1 MDSQTRIQIGIYFVH
16 MLDLNQKSI
25 PRVADNDRA
34 WSEFKKKKNSRQQI
48 CNNFVK
54 AAACKSASISSKI
67 GSTATSYGKIQ
78 IKVLWKK
85 QFKAIRR
92 DICHKHHKQRL
103 CKIFTTRVKFQ
114 FVNVLLV
121 QFR

>member
-34 WSEFKKKKNSRQQI
+34 WSEFKKNSRQQI

-54 AAACKSASISSKI
+54 AAACKSASI
-67 GSTATSYGKIQ
+67 
-78 IKVLWKK
+78 
-85 QFKAIRR
+85 FK
-92 DICHKHHKQRL
+92 
-103 CKIFTTRVKFQ
+103 F
-114 FVNVLLV
+114 
-121 QFR
+121 